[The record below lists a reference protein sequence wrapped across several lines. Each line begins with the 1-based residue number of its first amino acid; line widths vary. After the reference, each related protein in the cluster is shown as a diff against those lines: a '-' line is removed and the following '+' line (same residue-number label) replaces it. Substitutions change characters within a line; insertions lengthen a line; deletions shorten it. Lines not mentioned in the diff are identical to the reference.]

1 MATAAEAGRRRLG
14 ILWLLVLGLIIY
26 RLHQNPAA
34 VERLRASVMHAW
46 PLWICAAIWASFSVL
61 WEVASRNTSSDK
73 TTEPSGARAFHVLMV
88 NGALLLIFVPVPG
101 LTKRFVPGGN
111 VWPIAGLV
119 LQFAGLLFAVWAR
132 RHLGRNWSG
141 RISIKVDHE
150 LIRTG
155 PYRLI
160 RHPIYTGFLGMFAA
174 SVLVSGELHALVGLA
189 LGVFAYWRKL
199 RLEEENLAAVF
210 GPAWNEYRSSTW
222 ALVPGVC

>member
-1 MATAAEAGRRRLG
+1 MRGVV
-14 ILWLLVLGLIIY
+14 WLLVLGLFIY
-26 RLHQNPAA
+26 RLYQNPAA
-34 VERLRASVMHAW
+34 VERIRLSVLHAW
-46 PLWICAAIWASFSVL
+46 PLWICAAIWASFSIL

-73 TTEPSGARAFHVLMV
+73 TSESSSARTLHVLMV
-88 NGALLLIFVPVPG
+88 NVALLLVFLPVRGLTQRFVPVSAAISIVG
-101 LTKRFVPGGN
+101 LT
-111 VWPIAGLV
+111 

-174 SVLVSGELHALVGLA
+174 SVLVSGEVHAVAGLA
-189 LGVFAYWRKL
+189 LAIFAYWRKL
-199 RLEEENLAAVF
+199 RIEEANLAAVF
-210 GPAWNEYRSSTW
+210 GAEWTEYRASSW
-222 ALVPGVC
+222 ALAPGLY